1 MLLSDPI
8 QGYPAFCSTTDTR
21 QFSITSSSA
30 VPGFFLQPW
39 AVPGA
44 GKKGTST
51 SRELLCALT
60 LLSSS
65 TLPLTPQM
73 LFMTL
78 VMYLACKRPY
88 KENTPR
94 YQILK
99 AEWEPTMWEMDLGLT
114 PQCQGKCCK
123 TLFDK
128 GKSVT
133 KLELRSWCSLG
144 QLQQKVKVG
153 FFDQGIK
160 SM

>member
-8 QGYPAFCSTTDTR
+8 QGHPAFCSTTD
-21 QFSITSSSA
+21 SITSSSA
-30 VPGFFLQPW
+30 VPGLFLQPW

-44 GKKGTST
+44 GRKGPST
-51 SRELLCALT
+51 SRELLYALT

-78 VMYLACKRPY
+78 IMYLACKRPD

-99 AEWEPTMWEMDLGLT
+99 AEWAPTVGDRPWAHSSVSGSGESAAKLWQSKVSDKAGAEIMMFTGTT
-114 PQCQGKCCK
+114 PAEGE
-123 TLFDK
+123 
-128 GKSVT
+128 S
-133 KLELRSWCSLG
+133 
-144 QLQQKVKVG
+144 
-153 FFDQGIK
+153 GIF
-160 SM
+160 